1 MRNQG
6 SMYSIGPVL
15 EPMGIHA
22 LFMLGV
28 CASES
33 SHFSRISICN
43 RDPERV
49 NICVKTVF
57 EAPGIQS

>member
-43 RDPERV
+43 RDPEKV

-57 EAPGIQS
+57 